1 MPSGSDGATGTEQAN
16 TGLSSQ
22 LAFPVPSFDP
32 SKDDMQVYQQKV
44 QLVFSV
50 WPASKISELIT
61 RLILN
66 TSGSAFAKLQLHH
79 EELCVNEEKGIK
91 RLIEL
96 LGGHWGQIGLERRY
110 ADAEK
115 ALFQCNQQGDE
126 SHDSYLARADIL
138 WTKLLTQKLLLEDL
152 QAYVTL
158 RGSMLT
164 QEEKK
169 RVILDSDNSLEGKL
183 TMAKVREAVR
193 MLGASFFQEMTGSS
207 LKKVN
212 KTKVYDQSAMCLE
225 DTEQHP
231 ESEEHAHVTY
241 HDEWAEDEFIEGL
254 MNEGDEDAVFVA
266 DFETAATEIIQADED
281 LASAYS
287 TIEARRKLS
296 EKYRS
301 RGFWPLTKG
310 KGKHQKGKGKGKFQW
325 GHKKT
330 LQQRILESNCRLCG
344 KKGHWKSECPSRGQ
358 ASQSAASAPVT
369 LSMASTSQLQ
379 EDVMSTEFLMLP
391 EVPSTNQD
399 TTTSTEMCFVQS
411 VFSNQGTISQVHK
424 VSSHSMRDARVRI
437 RNHIKGNKGSNSMV
451 ASLVNRIEDRVSK
464 LNAQRQLS
472 SPEVNVRCP
481 AKPCKVNLV
490 PTDRQCNAL
499 DSTEVHQPKVAM
511 PKSPMPSMHQ
521 CEAEAFF
528 ASHDT
533 WGILDTGATKT
544 VMGSNHVS
552 SFLQHVQPSV
562 RNLIKRCSCEVKL
575 YLDLETKEH

>member
-1 MPSGSDGATGTEQAN
+1 MPSGSDGTTGTEQAN

-22 LAFPVPSFDP
+22 LAFLVPSFDP

-138 WTKLLTQKLLLEDL
+138 WTKLLTQKLQLEDL

-183 TMAKVREAVR
+183 TMVKVREAVR

-207 LKKVN
+207 NKKVN

-225 DTEQHP
+225 DTEHHT
-231 ESEEHAHVTY
+231 EGEEHVHVTY

-287 TIEARRKLS
+287 TYVEARRKLS

-310 KGKHQKGKGKGKFQW
+310 KGKYQKGKGKGKFQW

-391 EVPSTNQD
+391 EVPSTN
-399 TTTSTEMCFVQS
+399 
-411 VFSNQGTISQVHK
+411 
-424 VSSHSMRDARVRI
+424 
-437 RNHIKGNKGSNSMV
+437 
-451 ASLVNRIEDRVSK
+451 
-464 LNAQRQLS
+464 
-472 SPEVNVRCP
+472 
-481 AKPCKVNLV
+481 
-490 PTDRQCNAL
+490 
-499 DSTEVHQPKVAM
+499 
-511 PKSPMPSMHQ
+511 
-521 CEAEAFF
+521 
-528 ASHDT
+528 
-533 WGILDTGATKT
+533 
-544 VMGSNHVS
+544 
-552 SFLQHVQPSV
+552 
-562 RNLIKRCSCEVKL
+562 
-575 YLDLETKEH
+575 